1 MGLFR
6 PSVERPLASD
16 YLTAFLLSRYGRIQ
30 SSRETTGNV
39 QPNLFLIKI
48 RDFKVARFSDRF
60 EAQVEALSLR
70 ALAASRGSTDKQKQA
85 EGALLEALGLANWEP
100 PEPLSYTARAS
111 DAFAAGRM
119 DAEHFKGKFQMA
131 EDRLVDA
138 GAIGFVELGDL
149 LDALANGHTPLKHNL
164 RVGDIPFLAAEHIRD
179 FTIDYETRKRIYRTH
194 HAGELRRTALC
205 TGDVLMTIK
214 GRVGNTALVQHPD
227 PVANINQ
234 DVALLR
240 FKKDTPPLWYFL
252 SYMNSAFGKLE
263 VKKWSTGQINPFLGL
278 YNLRKI
284 RVPLFDD
291 AFMEDIGQRTRQSV
305 QTALRL
311 RGQAKQILETAI
323 RAVEIAIES
332 GEQAALAFLDQT
344 EGAS

>member
-1 MGLFR
+1 M
-6 PSVERPLASD
+6 AD
-16 YLTAFLLSRYGRIQ
+16 
-30 SSRETTGNV
+30 
-39 QPNLFLIKI
+39 
-48 RDFKVARFSDRF
+48 
-60 EAQVEALSLR
+60 
-70 ALAASRGSTDKQKQA
+70 
-85 EGALLEALGLANWEP
+85 WEP

-131 EDRLVDA
+131 EDMLVDA
-138 GAIGFVELGDL
+138 GANGFVELGNL
-149 LDALANGHTPLKHNL
+149 LDDLVNGHTPLKHDL
-164 RVGDIPFLAAEHIRD
+164 SIGDIPFLTAEHICD
-179 FTIDYETRKRIYRTH
+179 FTIDYETGKRICRRH

-205 TGDVLMTIK
+205 TSDVLMTIK

-252 SYMNSAFGKLE
+252 SYMNSAFGKLQ

-284 RVPLFDD
+284 RIPLFNDS
-291 AFMEDIGQRTRQSV
+291 FMEDIGQRTRQSV

-311 RGQAKQILETAI
+311 RSQAKQILETAK
-323 RAVEIAIES
+323 RAVEIAIED
-332 GEQAALAFLDQT
+332 GEEPAMTLLDQVET
-344 EGAS
+344 AS